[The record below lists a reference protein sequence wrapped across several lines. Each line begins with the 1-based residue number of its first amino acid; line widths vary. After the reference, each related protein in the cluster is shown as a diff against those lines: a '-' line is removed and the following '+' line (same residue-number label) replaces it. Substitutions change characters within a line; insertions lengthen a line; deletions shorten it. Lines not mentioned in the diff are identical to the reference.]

1 MKLMMSPDV
10 KNVIAKHKWT
20 MVELLI
26 LDIASIMYLYYL
38 SLKNWRNKRNCVPII
53 YVAFNQ
59 TLHNILIGFYVWKK
73 NDILNVKFYNQSKLV
88 CPLRCR
94 QIISISLNRRE
105 TTIRWDKV
113 RQNFADN
120 NGLCWNEKNV
130 LSKSTPPTPPHSYSF
145 CAHIG
150 CRYAFNACLLAV
162 NRVRYDFFFI

>member
-1 MKLMMSPDV
+1 M
-10 KNVIAKHKWT
+10 
-20 MVELLI
+20 
-26 LDIASIMYLYYL
+26 
-38 SLKNWRNKRNCVPII
+38 
-53 YVAFNQ
+53 
-59 TLHNILIGFYVWKK
+59 KK

-150 CRYAFNACLLAV
+150 CRYAFNACLLAM
-162 NRVRYDFFFI
+162 NRVRYDFFLYKLIRRRRRSRGKIILKNEYHTLALSMTRKWARKEKCNQINIIAAECTKFKLLTFLCRSPLDWTK